1 MVIVVVGAMI
11 YVFQTFGGTST
22 SKVAT
27 LEGIAEAEYFP
38 EQINNEINSVGTTKK
53 DTVNTYNAIS
63 FGSSSDLEIT
73 LVLPAKGSASATTR
87 LGLFIDM
94 SKGNLATNAGFLE
107 KQLISDLSTLGAID
121 EHATTAAYKALDAD
135 GDITTKTTASSGS
148 DIDGKFVI
156 YFKDLQRGLIDNN

>member
-1 MVIVVVGAMI
+1 M
-11 YVFQTFGGTST
+11 
-22 SKVAT
+22 
-27 LEGIAEAEYFP
+27 
-38 EQINNEINSVGTTKK
+38 
-53 DTVNTYNAIS
+53 
-63 FGSSSDLEIT
+63 
-73 LVLPAKGSASATTR
+73 VLPAKGSASATTR